1 MLLDVDTTKKT
12 KAETPAISIVIWSIF
27 PVDKLNRCYV
37 IIIIQFFLLFLLWST
52 VVMSSDR
59 ALSVAPSLYRKKKNH
74 FLVAFDIMLI
84 FSASYGYIFITFLWN
99 VHGIRCFYFFR
110 LPWCDLGFFLLTLRI
125 WAVLFLCFDLH
136 IDASRAM
143 ALFILEYFR
152 VIYLGWVECNGSL
165 SVNSW
170 SRNATRR
177 TLCAWA
183 KEMEGQVYSS
193 NRSR

>member
-99 VHGIRCFYFFR
+99 VHGS
-110 LPWCDLGFFLLTLRI
+110 LFLLLPSPLVRFGI
-125 WAVLFLCFDLH
+125 FPPHSAHLSSVVSLFWFTHRC
-136 IDASRAM
+136 I
-143 ALFILEYFR
+143 
-152 VIYLGWVECNGSL
+152 
-165 SVNSW
+165 
-170 SRNATRR
+170 
-177 TLCAWA
+177 
-183 KEMEGQVYSS
+183 
-193 NRSR
+193 